1 MANCKILQRLDLCGS
16 YLTFRKYGNQK
27 NKTTLGGIVTIITSI
42 IFISLLYNFSV
53 DIIFGY
59 NPTIIVENLYQPDNA
74 QINLASKDLFFGF
87 TMCKIEGPNS
97 ITRQR
102 DFDERIFKIS
112 ITLYTTT
119 LIDHYKTV
127 TTKELG
133 YRRCKESD
141 IHENARESFQKNYLD
156 DAFCIDNKDVKIYGQ
171 FESQV
176 VQYVRILIK
185 KCEGEHCLPDN
196 QISEELSK
204 LRIAFYYTYGIE
216 TLKKENEDYNIN
228 LKIFDAAMSLGLFKR
243 FDLFFSENYIK
254 DDFNLFFKSSDK
266 FSKETKINSFDYKNY
281 EVEQNY
287 GENINFFGVY
297 LRASHNTIN
306 YYRYYKKIP
315 TALSEVMAVM
325 KYMFFL
331 VHIFLNMVNFDIFSY
346 GVIQSYLDFN
356 EERGGF
362 DETNNNVSININ
374 MPVQNNSTMSL
385 ISTRPVEAS
394 KKRIPRWFLIL
405 RRIICCKRP
414 KWEANRL
421 LLDKTEE
428 LLNIYNYIEMIQD
441 YKKVVASYSELINLN
456 KGTMPDGI
464 SRTQYLE
471 RIIYERVERKN
482 SNRYNNNYNSYIN

>member
-1 MANCKILQRLDLCGS
+1 MATCKLLQRLDLCGS
-16 YLTFRKYGNQK
+16 YLTFRKEGCQK
-27 NKTTLGGIVTIITSI
+27 NKTTLGGIVTIITFI

-59 NPTIIVENLYQPDNA
+59 NPTIMVENLYQPDST
-74 QINLASKDLFFGF
+74 INLASKDLFFGF
-87 TMCKIEGPNS
+87 TLCKSEGS
-97 ITRQR
+97 KWIRQS

-112 ITLYTTT
+112 IALDTIA

-133 YRRCKESD
+133 YRRCRASD
-141 IHENARESFQKNYLD
+141 IHENARESYHKNDLD

-196 QISEELSK
+196 QIAEELSK
-204 LRIAFYYTYGIE
+204 LRIAFYYTYGLE

-331 VHIFLNMVNFDIFSY
+331 VHIFLNIVNFDIFSY

-356 EERGGF
+356 EDRSGF
-362 DETNNNVSININ
+362 NETNNNVSININ
-374 MPVQNNSTMSL
+374 MPVQNNSKMSL
-385 ISTRPVEAS
+385 ISTRPAEAN
-394 KKRIPRWFLIL
+394 KKIIPRWFLIL
-405 RRIICCKRP
+405 RRIICCRRP
-414 KWEANRL
+414 RWEANRL

-428 LLNIYNYIEMIQD
+428 LLNIYSYIEMIQD

-456 KGTMPDGI
+456 EGKMPDGI
-464 SRTQYLE
+464 SPTQYLE
-471 RIIYERVERKN
+471 RIIYERVERNNTNIKPY
-482 SNRYNNNYNSYIN
+482 RENNNT